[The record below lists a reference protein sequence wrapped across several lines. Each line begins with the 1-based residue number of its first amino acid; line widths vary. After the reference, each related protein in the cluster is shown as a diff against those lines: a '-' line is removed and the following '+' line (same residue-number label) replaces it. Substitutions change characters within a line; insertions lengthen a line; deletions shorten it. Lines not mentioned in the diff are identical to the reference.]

1 MKETFK
7 LVVFLLAA
15 CVAAGAQAVPAAT
28 VHSLPITGELH
39 YVINYS
45 QMAEFSSGLGDW
57 QMSTLSGAATY
68 ANGKDRFPFS
78 MEYGGGYSWTIA
90 GPSYGA
96 GLFQHLFL
104 SQGIVWR
111 KWNLTASDDVSY
123 LPEAPTTGFS
133 GIPGIGEP
141 IGVPSPA
148 PPAGQSI
155 LTLNT
160 VVVDNNTQAE
170 LGHTLNYATRLNVG
184 GSYNIFRYPDG
195 NGLDM
200 NMTAAN
206 AGLTWRLNARN
217 SLMGTYMYSQF
228 SYPQYNFSLT
238 TNSGTLGYQRVWNR
252 KVTTNISA
260 GPQWLTSS
268 DSATVPSSLGIEANA
283 SVNYQFLLNSA
294 SLVYSHGISGGG
306 GYLVGAELDSLTLTL
321 SREFGRKLTVGAD
334 ASYMRTAS
342 LANGPIFGNS
352 GEINAKF
359 AGVQATRKLG
369 QYFNVFANY
378 TAITQSSSSS
388 LPSNVLNQL
397 MQTVSFGIGYSP
409 RGRHLTQ

>member
-1 MKETFK
+1 VKKTFQ
-7 LVVFLLAA
+7 LVVLLSGFCAT
-15 CVAAGAQAVPAAT
+15 AGAQAVPAAT
-28 VHSLPITGELH
+28 VHSLPVSGDLH
-39 YVINYS
+39 YVLNYS
-45 QMAEFSSGLGDW
+45 QMAEFSGSLGDW
-57 QMSTLSGAATY
+57 QMSTLSGSAGY

-78 MEYGGGYSWTIA
+78 MEYGGGYNWTIA
-90 GPSYGA
+90 GPSYGS

-123 LPEAPTTGFS
+123 LPQAPTTGFS

-148 PPAGQSI
+148 PPTGQSI

-160 VVVDNNTQAE
+160 VVIDNMTQGE

-206 AGLTWRLNARN
+206 GGLTWRLDSRN
-217 SLMGTYMYSQF
+217 SLMGNYMYSQF

-252 KVTTNISA
+252 KITTNISA
-260 GPQWLTSS
+260 GPQWLSS
-268 DSATVPSSLGIEANA
+268 SSSATMPSSLGVDANA
-283 SVNYQFLLNSA
+283 AVNYQFLLNSA
-294 SLVYSHGISGGG
+294 SLVYSHGINGGG
-306 GYLVGAELDSLTLTL
+306 GYLTGAELDSLTLTL
-321 SREFGRKLTVGAD
+321 SREFGRKLTIGAD
-334 ASYMRTAS
+334 AAYMRTAS
-342 LANGPIFGNS
+342 LGNGPVFGNY
-352 GEINAKF
+352 GVINAKF

-369 QYFNVFANY
+369 RYFNVFGNY
-378 TAITQSSSSS
+378 TAITQSSSSA

-409 RGRHLTQ
+409 RSKHLRQ

>member
-1 MKETFK
+1 MKTTFK
-7 LVVFLLAA
+7 LLVFLLAA
-15 CVAAGAQAVPAAT
+15 CAAAGAQAVPAAT
-28 VHSLPITGELH
+28 VRSVPITGELQ
-39 YVINYS
+39 YGLNYS

-57 QMSTLSGAATY
+57 QMSTVSGSAAY

-78 MEYGGGYSWTIA
+78 MEYGGGYTWIIA

-111 KWNLTASDDVSY
+111 KWNVTASNDISY
-123 LPEAPTTGFS
+123 LPEAPITGFS

-148 PPAGQSI
+148 PPSGQSI

-160 VVVDNNTQAE
+160 VVIDNNTQGE
-170 LGHTLNYATRLNVG
+170 LGHTLNYATSLNVG

-200 NMTAAN
+200 NMVSAN
-206 AGLTWRLNARN
+206 AELTRRLNARN

-238 TNSGTLGYQRVWNR
+238 TNSGTLGFQRVWNR
-252 KVTTNISA
+252 KITTNISA
-260 GPQWLTSS
+260 GPQWLSSS
-268 DSATVPSSLGIEANA
+268 DAATVPSSVGITANA
-283 SVNYQFLLNSA
+283 SINYQFQLNSA

-306 GYLVGAELDSLTLTL
+306 GYLVGAELDSVLFAL
-321 SREFGRKLTVGAD
+321 SRQFGRKVTVGAN
-334 ASYMRTAS
+334 AGYMRTAS
-342 LANGPIFGNS
+342 LGNVPIFGAY
-352 GEINAKF
+352 GAIDAEF
-359 AGVQATRKLG
+359 AGVQATRQLG
-369 QYFNVFANY
+369 RYFNMFANY
-378 TAITQSSSSS
+378 TAITQSSGNS

-409 RGRHLTQ
+409 RSKHLRQ